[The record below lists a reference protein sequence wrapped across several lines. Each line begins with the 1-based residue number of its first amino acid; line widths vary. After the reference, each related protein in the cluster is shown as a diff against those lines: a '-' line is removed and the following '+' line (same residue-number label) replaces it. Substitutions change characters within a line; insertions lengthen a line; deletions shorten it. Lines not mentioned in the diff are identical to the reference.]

1 MSRTKV
7 MEPSELRAE
16 IARLQVSRRQMA
28 KDLRISYDY
37 LRKIL
42 LGLRDAEDRRAEM
55 TEYLTNYSSGGWD
68 EAV

>member
-7 MEPSELRAE
+7 LKAPELRAE
-16 IARLQVSRRQMA
+16 IARLQVSRLRVA
-28 KDLRISYDY
+28 KDLGISYDY

-42 LGLRDAEDRRAEM
+42 LEQRDAPLQRARL
-55 TEYLTNYSSGGWD
+55 TEYLINGGWD